1 MARTK
6 SAARSTKNT
15 TGSAGR
21 GRTRKPVG
29 DQGPRRNSRRS
40 ASRRRREYQHLAEA
54 SVVMTRPSALSVQW
68 YKLPG
73 AILFCASLLLVS
85 AFLFDEQFR
94 VDEITVAGLEVVQPE
109 QIENALATRGKNI
122 FGEQPENLAELV
134 RTQCPGIEEAQV
146 QVRLPGQ
153 VAVRVAERPVQFVWE
168 TDGTRYLLDASG
180 MVLVPGEIVG
190 THVLIRDKDNGQ
202 LALGEY
208 VDPAALSMVRGLQR
222 VMPDVGVFDYSK
234 AHGVSL
240 SSDSGWAIW
249 FGVEGDAAYKVA
261 LMTSLLQQLS
271 RQHSDVEYIDIR
283 VDTRA
288 TYQLRR

>member
-1 MARTK
+1 
-6 SAARSTKNT
+6 
-15 TGSAGR
+15 
-21 GRTRKPVG
+21 
-29 DQGPRRNSRRS
+29 
-40 ASRRRREYQHLAEA
+40 
-54 SVVMTRPSALSVQW
+54 MTRPRALSVQW

-109 QIENALATRGKNI
+109 QIEIALATLGKNI
-122 FGEQPENLAELV
+122 FGEQSEHLAELV
-134 RTQCPGIEEAQV
+134 RTQCPGVEEAQV
-146 QVRLPGQ
+146 QFRLPGQ

-168 TDGTRYLLDASG
+168 TGGARYLLDASG
-180 MVLVPGEIVG
+180 MVLVPGEIIG
-190 THVLIRDKDNGQ
+190 AHVLIRDKDNAQ

-234 AHGVSL
+234 ARGVSL
-240 SSDSGWAIW
+240 SSDSGWTIW
-249 FGVEGDAAYKVA
+249 FGVEGDPAYKVA
-261 LMTSLLQQLS
+261 LMTSLLQQLA
-271 RQHSDVEYIDIR
+271 RQQADVEYMDIR

-288 TYQLRR
+288 TYRLRR